1 MSNATEIIGRLY
13 EAIEAVKMARL
24 KIDGAQCL
32 FIANES
38 REDYRVTKMDESKLD
53 LLAVMRDLHELAK
66 EFVQ

>member
-1 MSNATEIIGRLY
+1 MNDAAEIIGRLY
-13 EAIEAVKMARL
+13 EAVEYIRLARL

-32 FIANES
+32 LIANES

-53 LLAVMRDLHELAK
+53 LWAVMRDLHELAK